1 MRGVKYNLQFQDKT
15 GSNLDF
21 PELKMPELLSKL
33 EKLLQENYG
42 ICDRISNQTIY
53 NLQKRPEHVSRLLRI
68 FVRVEKSSSA

>member
-33 EKLLQENYG
+33 
-42 ICDRISNQTIY
+42 
-53 NLQKRPEHVSRLLRI
+53 
-68 FVRVEKSSSA
+68 

>member
-33 EKLLQENYG
+33 ETLLQENYG
-42 ICDRISNQTIY
+42 IFDRISNQTIY

-68 FVRVEKSSSA
+68 FVRVEKAS